1 MERWSKIAEWFD
13 LNREKITLVAGGI
26 GVVFS
31 LLGIRLG
38 LPFDW
43 AWFTILLC
51 GLPIVWGGTVAMYE
65 EFDVKADLL
74 VFLALIAAVAIGEV
88 FAAAEIAFIM
98 QLGAM
103 LEEFTISKAQAG
115 IERLVKLTPTTARIV
130 RNGKEEILP
139 ADIVIVG
146 DVIRVLP
153 GEVIPV
159 DGMILSGDTAIDQSV
174 MTGESMPVDKTVGDE
189 VFSGTVN
196 QFGAFDM
203 SATKEG
209 EDSSIQRMIKLV
221 KSTDPGNAKIVSLAD
236 RWATWIVVIALLA
249 AIGTYVVTGEIIR
262 AVTILV
268 VFCPCALVLA
278 TPAAIMAAISNASQ
292 HGFLVRRGNIME
304 RLAKVDTMTFDKTG
318 TLTYGTPEVTA
329 VETVGS
335 MPTDELYR
343 LVASVE
349 TKSEHPLGKAIV
361 NGFATR
367 YGESFDSIDSFRM
380 VPGKGL
386 EATVQDK
393 AVLAG
398 NEAMMTLS
406 NISIADSVKEAV
418 HEHLNR
424 GASIV
429 YVAVDGVNDAP
440 ALKKSDVGIAMGGV
454 GSDIAVEAADIVLV
468 NDNVKEIPHLVALS
482 KRMMTTIKINLS
494 FSLLLNFVAI
504 ILAMIGTLSLVW
516 GALVH
521 NAGSLLVVAN
531 SALLLRWAYKSNH
544 VVEDDHF
551 VLVKA
556 ARKRVFEEA
565 WQILQTQLELWD
577 RQRFCIDLI
586 ILQEQLRN

>member
-31 LLGIRLG
+31 LLGVRLG

-43 AWFTILLC
+43 AWFTIVLC
-51 GLPIVWGGTVAMYE
+51 GLPIVWGAAVATYE
-65 EFDVKADLL
+65 EFDIKADLL
-74 VFLALIAAVAIGEV
+74 VSLALIAAVAIGEV

-103 LEEFTISKAQAG
+103 LEEFTVSKAQAG

-130 RNGKEEILP
+130 RNGKEEVLP
-139 ADIVIVG
+139 ADIVMVG

-159 DGMILSGDTAIDQSV
+159 DGTILSGDTAIDQSV
-174 MTGESMPVDKTVGDE
+174 MTGESMPVDKTTGDE

-203 SATKEG
+203 TATKEG

-249 AIGTYVVTGEIIR
+249 AVGTYVVTGEIIR

-329 VETVGS
+329 VETVGTMS
-335 MPTDELYR
+335 AAELYR

-361 NGFATR
+361 NGFMSHH
-367 YGESFDSIDSFRM
+367 GESFDSVDSFRM

-504 ILAMIGTLSLVW
+504 ILAMIGTLSPVW

-544 VVEDDHF
+544 VVEDDHS

-556 ARKRVFEEA
+556 ARKRVFEGA
-565 WQILQTQLELWD
+565 W
-577 RQRFCIDLI
+577 
-586 ILQEQLRN
+586 

>member
-1 MERWSKIAEWFD
+1 M
-13 LNREKITLVAGGI
+13 
-26 GVVFS
+26 
-31 LLGIRLG
+31 LL
-38 LPFDW
+38 
-43 AWFTILLC
+43 T
-51 GLPIVWGGTVAMYE
+51 
-65 EFDVKADLL
+65 
-74 VFLALIAAVAIGEV
+74 
-88 FAAAEIAFIM
+88 
-98 QLGAM
+98 Q
-103 LEEFTISKAQAG
+103 
-115 IERLVKLTPTTARIV
+115 
-130 RNGKEEILP
+130 
-139 ADIVIVG
+139 
-146 DVIRVLP
+146 
-153 GEVIPV
+153 
-159 DGMILSGDTAIDQSV
+159 
-174 MTGESMPVDKTVGDE
+174 
-189 VFSGTVN
+189 
-196 QFGAFDM
+196 
-203 SATKEG
+203 
-209 EDSSIQRMIKLV
+209 
-221 KSTDPGNAKIVSLAD
+221 GNAKIVSLAD

-268 VFCPCALVLA
+268 VFCPCAPVLA

-304 RLAKVDTMTFDKTG
+304 RLAKVDTMTLDKTG

-361 NGFATR
+361 NGFTSR
-367 YGESFDSIDSFRM
+367 HGESFDSIDSFRM

-429 YVAVDGVNDAP
+429 YVAVDGVLAGYVALADRVRRESRAVVESLNELDVMAVLLTGDHVATAKTIGKRLNVSNVIADCLPEDKMDTVAQLQQDGNIVAMVDDGVNDAP

-482 KRMMTTIKINLS
+482 KRMMTIIKINLS

-504 ILAMIGTLSLVW
+504 ILAMIGTLSPVW

-544 VVEDDHF
+544 VVEDDHS

-556 ARKRVFEEA
+556 ARKRVFEGA
-565 WQILQTQLELWD
+565 W
-577 RQRFCIDLI
+577 
-586 ILQEQLRN
+586 

>member
-1 MERWSKIAEWFD
+1 M
-13 LNREKITLVAGGI
+13 
-26 GVVFS
+26 
-31 LLGIRLG
+31 LL
-38 LPFDW
+38 
-43 AWFTILLC
+43 T
-51 GLPIVWGGTVAMYE
+51 
-65 EFDVKADLL
+65 
-74 VFLALIAAVAIGEV
+74 
-88 FAAAEIAFIM
+88 
-98 QLGAM
+98 Q
-103 LEEFTISKAQAG
+103 
-115 IERLVKLTPTTARIV
+115 
-130 RNGKEEILP
+130 
-139 ADIVIVG
+139 
-146 DVIRVLP
+146 
-153 GEVIPV
+153 
-159 DGMILSGDTAIDQSV
+159 
-174 MTGESMPVDKTVGDE
+174 
-189 VFSGTVN
+189 
-196 QFGAFDM
+196 
-203 SATKEG
+203 
-209 EDSSIQRMIKLV
+209 
-221 KSTDPGNAKIVSLAD
+221 GNAKIVSLAD

-367 YGESFDSIDSFRM
+367 YGESFDSIYSFRM

-386 EATVQDK
+386 EATLQDK

-468 NDNVKEIPHLVALS
+468 RNDLHTLVQAVRLSRKTMTNIKQNLFWALIFNCIGIPLA
-482 KRMMTTIKINLS
+482 
-494 FSLLLNFVAI
+494 AI
-504 ILAMIGTLSLVW
+504 
-516 GALVH
+516 GAL
-521 NAGSLLVVAN
+521 NPMIAGTAMAFSSVTVVGNSLRL
-531 SALLLRWAYKSNH
+531 
-544 VVEDDHF
+544 
-551 VLVKA
+551 
-556 ARKRVFEEA
+556 KRA
-565 WQILQTQLELWD
+565 KI
-577 RQRFCIDLI
+577 
-586 ILQEQLRN
+586 

>member
-1 MERWSKIAEWFD
+1 M
-13 LNREKITLVAGGI
+13 
-26 GVVFS
+26 
-31 LLGIRLG
+31 LL
-38 LPFDW
+38 
-43 AWFTILLC
+43 T
-51 GLPIVWGGTVAMYE
+51 
-65 EFDVKADLL
+65 
-74 VFLALIAAVAIGEV
+74 
-88 FAAAEIAFIM
+88 
-98 QLGAM
+98 Q
-103 LEEFTISKAQAG
+103 
-115 IERLVKLTPTTARIV
+115 
-130 RNGKEEILP
+130 
-139 ADIVIVG
+139 
-146 DVIRVLP
+146 
-153 GEVIPV
+153 
-159 DGMILSGDTAIDQSV
+159 
-174 MTGESMPVDKTVGDE
+174 
-189 VFSGTVN
+189 
-196 QFGAFDM
+196 
-203 SATKEG
+203 
-209 EDSSIQRMIKLV
+209 
-221 KSTDPGNAKIVSLAD
+221 GNAKIVSLAD

-249 AIGTYVVTGEIIR
+249 AVGTYVVTGEIIR

-278 TPAAIMAAISNASQ
+278 TPAAIMVAISNASQ

-318 TLTYGTPEVTA
+318 TLTYGMPEVTA

-398 NEAMMTLS
+398 NEAMMTFS

-429 YVAVDGVNDAP
+429 YVTVDGVNDAP

-494 FSLLLNFVAI
+494 FSLILNFVAI
-504 ILAMIGTLSLVW
+504 ILAMVGTLSPVW

-544 VVEDDHF
+544 VVEDDHS

-556 ARKRVFEEA
+556 ARKRVFEGA
-565 WQILQTQLELWD
+565 W
-577 RQRFCIDLI
+577 
-586 ILQEQLRN
+586 

>member
-1 MERWSKIAEWFD
+1 M
-13 LNREKITLVAGGI
+13 
-26 GVVFS
+26 
-31 LLGIRLG
+31 LL
-38 LPFDW
+38 
-43 AWFTILLC
+43 T
-51 GLPIVWGGTVAMYE
+51 
-65 EFDVKADLL
+65 
-74 VFLALIAAVAIGEV
+74 
-88 FAAAEIAFIM
+88 
-98 QLGAM
+98 Q
-103 LEEFTISKAQAG
+103 
-115 IERLVKLTPTTARIV
+115 
-130 RNGKEEILP
+130 
-139 ADIVIVG
+139 
-146 DVIRVLP
+146 
-153 GEVIPV
+153 
-159 DGMILSGDTAIDQSV
+159 
-174 MTGESMPVDKTVGDE
+174 
-189 VFSGTVN
+189 
-196 QFGAFDM
+196 
-203 SATKEG
+203 
-209 EDSSIQRMIKLV
+209 
-221 KSTDPGNAKIVSLAD
+221 GNAKIVSLAD

-249 AIGTYVVTGEIIR
+249 AVGTYVVTGEIIR

-318 TLTYGTPEVTA
+318 TLTYGMPEVTA
-329 VETVGS
+329 VETVGF

-398 NEAMMTLS
+398 NEAMMTFS

-468 NDNVKEIPHLVALS
+468 NEIPHLVALS

-544 VVEDDHF
+544 VVEDDHS

-556 ARKRVFEEA
+556 ARKRVFEGA
-565 WQILQTQLELWD
+565 W
-577 RQRFCIDLI
+577 
-586 ILQEQLRN
+586 

>member
-51 GLPIVWGGTVAMYE
+51 GLPIVW
-65 EFDVKADLL
+65 
-74 VFLALIAAVAIGEV
+74 
-88 FAAAEIAFIM
+88 
-98 QLGAM
+98 
-103 LEEFTISKAQAG
+103 
-115 IERLVKLTPTTARIV
+115 
-130 RNGKEEILP
+130 
-139 ADIVIVG
+139 
-146 DVIRVLP
+146 
-153 GEVIPV
+153 
-159 DGMILSGDTAIDQSV
+159 
-174 MTGESMPVDKTVGDE
+174 
-189 VFSGTVN
+189 
-196 QFGAFDM
+196 
-203 SATKEG
+203 SAT
-209 EDSSIQRMIKLV
+209 
-221 KSTDPGNAKIVSLAD
+221 
-236 RWATWIVVIALLA
+236 
-249 AIGTYVVTGEIIR
+249 
-262 AVTILV
+262 
-268 VFCPCALVLA
+268 
-278 TPAAIMAAISNASQ
+278 
-292 HGFLVRRGNIME
+292 
-304 RLAKVDTMTFDKTG
+304 
-318 TLTYGTPEVTA
+318 
-329 VETVGS
+329 
-335 MPTDELYR
+335 
-343 LVASVE
+343 VASVE

-398 NEAMMTLS
+398 NEAMMTFS

-429 YVAVDGVNDAP
+429 YVTVDGVNDAP

-454 GSDIAVEAADIVLV
+454 GSDVAVEAADIVLV

-504 ILAMIGTLSLVW
+504 ILATIGTLSPVW

-544 VVEDDHF
+544 VVEDDHS

-556 ARKRVFEEA
+556 ARKRVFEGA
-565 WQILQTQLELWD
+565 W
-577 RQRFCIDLI
+577 
-586 ILQEQLRN
+586 

>member
-1 MERWSKIAEWFD
+1 M
-13 LNREKITLVAGGI
+13 
-26 GVVFS
+26 
-31 LLGIRLG
+31 
-38 LPFDW
+38 
-43 AWFTILLC
+43 
-51 GLPIVWGGTVAMYE
+51 
-65 EFDVKADLL
+65 
-74 VFLALIAAVAIGEV
+74 
-88 FAAAEIAFIM
+88 
-98 QLGAM
+98 
-103 LEEFTISKAQAG
+103 
-115 IERLVKLTPTTARIV
+115 
-130 RNGKEEILP
+130 
-139 ADIVIVG
+139 
-146 DVIRVLP
+146 
-153 GEVIPV
+153 
-159 DGMILSGDTAIDQSV
+159 
-174 MTGESMPVDKTVGDE
+174 
-189 VFSGTVN
+189 N

-203 SATKEG
+203 TATKEG

-249 AIGTYVVTGEIIR
+249 AVGTYVVTGEIIR

-304 RLAKVDTMTFDKTG
+304 RLAKGTMSAT
-318 TLTYGTPEVTA
+318 
-329 VETVGS
+329 
-335 MPTDELYR
+335 ELYR

-361 NGFATR
+361 NGFMSHH
-367 YGESFDSIDSFRM
+367 GESFDSVDSFRM

-429 YVAVDGVNDAP
+429 YVAVDGVLAGYVALADRVRRESRAVVESLNDLDVMPVLLTGDHVATAKTIGKRLNVSNVIADCLPEDKMDTVAQLQQDGNIVAMVGDGVNDAP

-468 NDNVKEIPHLVALS
+468 NDNITEIPHLVALS
-482 KRMMTTIKINLS
+482 KRMMTTIKVNLS
-494 FSLLLNFVAI
+494 FSLILNFVAI
-504 ILAMIGTLSLVW
+504 ILAMVGTLSPVW

-521 NAGSLLVVAN
+521 NGGSLLVVAN

-544 VVEDDHF
+544 VVDDDHS
-551 VLVKA
+551 VLMNA
-556 ARKRVFEEA
+556 ARKRVFEA
-565 WQILQTQLELWD
+565 
-577 RQRFCIDLI
+577 
-586 ILQEQLRN
+586 